1 MAAESSQYFVLRPK
15 PVGLPPELPAEP
27 AGSTG
32 LFVFRNATPAADAR
46 EEWHRLIREYGDRIE
61 FAAPVMVDRQGR
73 QMLPTGR
80 MVVEFY
86 NSPTSETLEQLQNA
100 YGLRYLTTNEFK
112 KEQVS
117 FEARDPKAVYPPDL
131 LAKLASDSR
140 VKLAM
145 PETMARYSRL

>member
-1 MAAESSQYFVLRPK
+1 MVAESSQYFVFRPK
-15 PVGLPPELPAEP
+15 SGGLPPGLPVEP

-46 EEWHRLIREYGDRIE
+46 EEWHRLIQEYGDQIE
-61 FAAPVMVDRQGR
+61 FAAPVIVDGQGR

-80 MVVEFY
+80 IVVEFY
-86 NSPTSETLEQLQNA
+86 NSPTTETLEQLQNT
-100 YGLRYLTTNEFK
+100 YGLRYLKTNEFK

-117 FEARDPKAVYPPDL
+117 FEALDPKAVYPPDL
-131 LAKLASDSR
+131 LAKLASDSK
-140 VKLAM
+140 VKLAV